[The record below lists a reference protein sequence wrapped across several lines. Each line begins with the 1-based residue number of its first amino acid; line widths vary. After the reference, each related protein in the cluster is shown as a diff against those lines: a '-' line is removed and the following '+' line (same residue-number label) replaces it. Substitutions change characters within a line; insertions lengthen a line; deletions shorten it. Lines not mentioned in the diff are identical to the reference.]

1 MVNNYVIFLNF
12 NNDLQS
18 CISHEHTT
26 LRWRENMET
35 QPQIPQPTG
44 PETRTPRLSTALI
57 VIIIVVSLLAGGIIG
72 YAATV
77 VALPGSNNDLQNQ
90 INSLQQQ
97 VLGLQSS
104 LNAANQNAVIPIN
117 GNASL
122 AQIYAQV
129 KDSVVVVQGLTV
141 QYDIFGRTYYSGVQG
156 SGFVYDYNGRIVVVT
171 NNHVVADTINDT
183 VTFANGDTYDASV
196 LGADPY
202 SDLAVLS
209 MVASQIDYKPL
220 QITSSATL
228 NVGDPL
234 IAVGGPY
241 GLAGSM
247 TTGIVSALGRTIS
260 GDAPNSYPI
269 ANVIQT
275 STPINPGNSGGPLL
289 NYEGQVVGITTA
301 IVSDSQSL
309 GFAIPSTTILR
320 EIGSLVSNGS
330 YDQHPYLG
338 AAGAD
343 MSLNIA
349 KAMNVNI
356 TYGFLVTGVTS
367 GSPADKAGLK
377 AGTRQIQVGGN
388 QVIIGGDV
396 IIALDGNRIRNTDDL
411 STYLEENTLPNKT
424 ITATVIRNGATLS
437 VSITLGARPASS

>member
-1 MVNNYVIFLNF
+1 
-12 NNDLQS
+12 
-18 CISHEHTT
+18 
-26 LRWRENMET
+26 MET
-35 QPQIPQPTG
+35 QPQIPQPTT
-44 PETRTPRLSTALI
+44 PATRKPRLSTAII

-77 VALPGSNNDLQNQ
+77 VALPGSNSDLQNQ

-104 LNAANQNAVIPIN
+104 LNAANQNAVIPIT
-117 GNASL
+117 GNTSL

-209 MVASQIDYKPL
+209 TVTSQIDYKPL
-220 QITSSATL
+220 EITSSAAL

-260 GDAPNSYPI
+260 GDAPSSYPI

-320 EIGSLVSNGS
+320 QIGSLVS
-330 YDQHPYLG
+330 
-338 AAGAD
+338 
-343 MSLNIA
+343 
-349 KAMNVNI
+349 
-356 TYGFLVTGVTS
+356 
-367 GSPADKAGLK
+367 
-377 AGTRQIQVGGN
+377 
-388 QVIIGGDV
+388 
-396 IIALDGNRIRNTDDL
+396 
-411 STYLEENTLPNKT
+411 
-424 ITATVIRNGATLS
+424 
-437 VSITLGARPASS
+437 

>member
-1 MVNNYVIFLNF
+1 
-12 NNDLQS
+12 
-18 CISHEHTT
+18 
-26 LRWRENMET
+26 MEI
-35 QPQIPQPTG
+35 QPQISQPTTQ
-44 PETRTPRLSTALI
+44 ETRKPRLTTAII
-57 VIIIVVSLLAGGIIG
+57 VIIIVASLLAGGVIG

-77 VALPGSNNDLQNQ
+77 VALPGTNSDLQNQ

-104 LNAANQNAVIPIN
+104 LNAANQNSVIPIT
-117 GNASL
+117 GNISL
-122 AQIYAQV
+122 AQIYTKVGDA
-129 KDSVVVVQGLTV
+129 VVVVQGLTA
-141 QYDIFGRTYYSGVQG
+141 QYDIFGRAYYSGVQG
-156 SGFVYDYNGRIVVVT
+156 SGFVYYYNGRMVIVT

-196 LGADPY
+196 LGTDAY
-202 SDLAVLS
+202 SDLAILS
-209 MVASQIDYKPL
+209 TVAPQIEYKPL
-220 QITSSATL
+220 QISSSATL

-260 GDAPNSYPI
+260 GDAPSSYPI

-289 NYEGQVVGITTA
+289 NYDGQVVGITTA
-301 IVSDSQSL
+301 IVSDSQGL
-309 GFAIPSTTILR
+309 GFAIPSSTILR
-320 EIGSLVSNGS
+320 EIGSLITNGS

-338 AAGAD
+338 AQGTD

-349 KAMNVNI
+349 KAMNVNV
-356 TYGFLVTGVTS
+356 TYGFLITGVTT

-377 AGTRQIQVGGN
+377 AGTRQIQTTDN
-388 QVIIGGDV
+388 QIIIGGD
-396 IIALDGNRIRNTDDL
+396 IIVALDGNRIRNTDDL
-411 STYLEENTLPNKT
+411 STYLEGNTLPNQT
-424 ITATVIRNGATLS
+424 INATIIRNGATMS
-437 VSITLGARPASS
+437 VSITLGARPAAS